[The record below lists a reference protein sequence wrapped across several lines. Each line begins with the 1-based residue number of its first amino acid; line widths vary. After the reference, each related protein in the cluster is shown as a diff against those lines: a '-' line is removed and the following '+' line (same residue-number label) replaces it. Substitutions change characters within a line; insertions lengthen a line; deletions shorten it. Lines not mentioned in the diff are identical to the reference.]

1 MRMARKCIDL
11 RRINEHCVNDKMM
24 EAVKNLGFEA
34 DETEISLVKMSLRY
48 RRTRKRATIRET
60 SKQFDYKKACN
71 TPFYAFY
78 KPVGKSKAA
87 IYRIDTGEVRIVSTA
102 AISNKNEVKGTFTL
116 NGVTYGPKDTI
127 NGFRRFGVYNN

>member
-1 MRMARKCIDL
+1 MRKCIDL
-11 RRINEHCVNDKMM
+11 RRINEHCVNDKLM
-24 EAVKNLGFEA
+24 EAVKNQGLEA
-34 DETEISLVKMSLRY
+34 DETAISLVKMSLRY
-48 RRTRKRATIRET
+48 RHTRKRAVMHES

-87 IYRIDTGEVRIVSTA
+87 IYRIDTGEVKIVSTSS
-102 AISNKNEVKGTFTL
+102 ISNKNEVKGTFKL

-127 NGFRRFGVYNN
+127 NGFRRFGMYN